1 MGRRPWVVGLT
12 GGIGSGKSTAAGML
26 AAHGVPVLDLD
37 TVGHAV
43 LMTHAGVRQ
52 ELRQAFGPSVLLPD
66 GSPDRKA
73 IGRIAL
79 ATEDGARRLGTI
91 VHPHI
96 WQEAQAWVACQ
107 QAPYV
112 VIEAS
117 VLIESGG
124 LSRVDFVVVVM
135 AEMAARRQRVLQR
148 QKHSAK
154 EFERIVARQ
163 CGDDERQRVA
173 DRIVRNDGDPD
184 RLQQQVDAL
193 HAELLA
199 RAEVSMR

>member
-12 GGIGSGKSTAAGML
+12 GGIGSGKSTVAGML

-37 TVGHAV
+37 AVGHAV
-43 LMTHAGVRQ
+43 LMTHAGIRDA
-52 ELRQAFGPSVLLPD
+52 LRQAFGPGVLQPD

-79 ATEDGARRLGTI
+79 ATDQGARRLGAI

-96 WQEAQAWVACQ
+96 WQEAEAWVACQ
-107 QAPYV
+107 QGPYV

-117 VLIESGG
+117 VLIESG
-124 LSRVDFVVVVM
+124 SAERVDCVVVVM
-135 AEMAARRQRVLQR
+135 ADMEARRRRVVRRRR
-148 QKHSAK
+148 QSPE

-163 CGDDERQRVA
+163 CGDDERRRLA
-173 DRIVRNDGDPD
+173 DRIVPNDGDLEA
-184 RLQQQVDAL
+184 LQRQVDML
-193 HAELLA
+193 HAELLGAAQAAA
-199 RAEVSMR
+199 R

>member
-1 MGRRPWVVGLT
+1 MGQRPWVVGLT
-12 GGIGSGKSTAAGML
+12 GGIGSGKSTVAGML
-26 AAHGVPVLDLD
+26 TAYGVPVLDLD

-43 LMTHAGVRQ
+43 LMTHAGVR
-52 ELRQAFGPSVLLPD
+52 EALKQAFGPTVLLPD

-73 IGRIAL
+73 VGRIAL
-79 ATEDGARRLGTI
+79 ATEDGAHRLGAI

-124 LSRVDFVVVVM
+124 VSRVDFVVVVLAQM
-135 AEMAARRQRVLQR
+135 EARRRRVLQR
-148 QKHSAK
+148 QKHSAE

-173 DRIVRNDGDPD
+173 DRIVRNDGDLD
-184 RLQQQVDAL
+184 ALQQQVDML
-193 HAELLA
+193 HGELLA
-199 RAEVSMR
+199 RAGAGLR

>member
-1 MGRRPWVVGLT
+1 MGQRPWVVGLT
-12 GGIGSGKSTAAGML
+12 GGIGSGKSTVAGML
-26 AAHGVPVLDLD
+26 TARGVPVLDLD

-43 LMTHAGVRQ
+43 LMTHGGIRE
-52 ELRQAFGPSVLLPD
+52 ELKQAFGPEVLQPD

-79 ATEDGARRLGTI
+79 ATEDGTRRLGAI

-96 WQEAQAWVACQ
+96 WQEAEAWVVCQ

-124 LSRVDFVVVVM
+124 AHRVDFVVVVM
-135 AEMAARRQRVLQR
+135 AGMEERRRRVLQR
-148 QKHSAK
+148 QRHSAE

-163 CGDDERQRVA
+163 CDDDERRRLA
-173 DRIVRNDGDPD
+173 DRIVRNDGDLEGL
-184 RLQQQVDAL
+184 RQQVDGL

-199 RAEVSMR
+199 RAERAMR

>member
-1 MGRRPWVVGLT
+1 MGRPWVVGLT
-12 GGIGSGKSTAAGML
+12 GGIGSGKSTVAGMF
-26 AAHGVPVLDLD
+26 AVHGVPVLDLD
-37 TVGHAV
+37 MVGHAV
-43 LMTHAGVRQ
+43 LMTHEDIRS
-52 ELRQAFGPSVLLPD
+52 ELKQAFGPTVLQRD

-73 IGRIAL
+73 IGSIAL
-79 ATEDGARRLGTI
+79 ATDQGARRLGMI

-124 LSRVDFVVVVM
+124 AHRVDFIVAVLAQM
-135 AEMAARRQRVLQR
+135 AERRRRVLQR
-148 QKHSAK
+148 KKHNRR

-163 CGDDERQRVA
+163 CDDDERQRLA
-173 DRIVRNDGDPD
+173 DRIVRNDRGMDD
-184 RLQQQVDAL
+184 LRRQVDAL
-193 HAELLA
+193 HGELLE
-199 RAEVSMR
+199 RAGGMR